1 MLPLRAPACFSEP
14 GGEDAIA
21 GALAAELARAAAA
34 TPEEAAALLDA
45 CDAAFAAL
53 EARARAALAGS
64 RVTRST
70 AAFHSAL
77 PDLAPFVLY
86 RLPGLLLE
94 AGACTPGELRATA
107 GAPAPWLAAQALRH
121 LAIYAAA
128 ARAADALEAGALP
141 PARFPRAIADAVRRL
156 AAVAPGGPLTPCNGG
171 NEP

>member
-1 MLPLRAPACFSEP
+1 MSPLRATACFSQA

-21 GALAAELARAAAA
+21 RALASGLARAAHA
-34 TPEEAAALLDA
+34 TDAEAAALLDA
-45 CDAAFAAL
+45 CEASFAAL

-94 AGACTPGELRATA
+94 AGACTPGDLRATA

-128 ARAADALEAGALP
+128 AQAADALEAGAIP
-141 PARFPRAIADAVRRL
+141 PAQFPRVIAAAVRRF
-156 AAVAPGGPLTPCNGG
+156 AAIVPEGPLTPCTGG
-171 NEP
+171 TEA